1 MFNNMMH
8 IALYTEKFD
17 EMIDFYVNKLGGK
30 VKSITRFGVY
40 RGLNRGFLTEMGEK
54 YPDVIF
60 NEYVEMAPGQFIEF
74 FPAMPGQKP
83 VPGFNEYLGY
93 SHFAFTC
100 DDIFETRKQLEAK
113 GIVFDTEISKGP
125 SETYQMWL
133 HDPDGNKFE
142 IMQYTEK
149 SLQVIG
155 NV

>member
-8 IALYTEKFD
+8 IALFTLQFD
-17 EMIDFYVNKLGGK
+17 EMVDFYVNKLGGK
-30 VKSITRFGVY
+30 VKSITRYGVY
-40 RGLNRGFLTEMGEK
+40 KGLNRGYLSEIGEK
-54 YPDVIF
+54 YPDMIF
-60 NEYVEMAPGQFIEF
+60 NEYIEMAPGQFVEL
-74 FPAMPGQKP
+74 FPGSPNQGA
-83 VPGFNEYLGY
+83 VPGFNENLGY

-100 DDIFETRKQLEAK
+100 DDIFETRKELEAN
-113 GIVFDTEISKGP
+113 GVVFDTEISKGP

-149 SLQVIG
+149 SLQVVG